1 MSGALALAVAGL
13 LPGVGIAQDRQK
25 PGDIPGPIDSISDLQ
40 DSARMLFKMAD
51 TNNDGQISQKEAVDV
66 GNLLVGGFFFRADT
80 NGDGMLTPEEGRQ
93 AREALFAQQP
103 LLRYVWEKGRTTNP
117 PQGAATINQ
126 PGQPTGEVTRN
137 LAANPARTIGTLL
150 DANHDQKIGASVL
163 RQAVQ
168 MGVQSLFTIADA
180 NQDGQL
186 SPAELNRAVGEAART
201 AVQAA
206 FQAADTDQNGALSQA
221 EFDKAITEP
230 AHAVFRVLDGNN
242 DNQISLDEL
251 QRAQQVIANQIQ
263 RLRVPQPANSPF
275 RQIRSGATTGTQPGQ
290 GAASPSTLPA
300 PVAAP
305 ATPPQP

>member
-13 LPGVGIAQDRQK
+13 LPGVAIAQDRHK

-51 TNNDGQISQKEAVDV
+51 SNNDGQISQKEATDV
-66 GNLLVGGFFFRADT
+66 GNLLVGGFFFRADA
-80 NGDGMLTPEEGRQ
+80 NGDGTLTPEEGRQ

-103 LLRYVWEKGRTTNP
+103 LLRYVWEKGKPTSP
-117 PQGAATINQ
+117 PQGAATNNQ
-126 PGQPTGEVTRN
+126 PGEGVRN

-150 DANHDQKIGASVL
+150 DANHDQKLEASEL

-168 MGVQSLFTIADA
+168 MGVQTLFTAADA

-206 FQAADTDQNGALSQA
+206 FQAADSDQNGALSQA

-230 AHAVFRVLDGNN
+230 AHAVFRVLDSNN

-275 RQIRSGATTGTQPGQ
+275 RQIRSGTTTGPQPGQ
-290 GAASPSTLPA
+290 GAPSPSTLPA
-300 PVAAP
+300 PAAAP